1 MENVQ
6 SAEKAYQQIDELKSN
21 VNQLQDETKKA
32 SEIAEERLKN
42 VEKAL
47 EGQVDRIRAEKAEN
61 RVKELEEEVS
71 KLLAINNK
79 LYSSIGV
86 QVDEKPENIMSKE
99 ESAQEN
105 RIKELQAELDKQ
117 HKASLDAQLEKLKE
131 NNKQWL

>member
-1 MENVQ
+1 MENMQ
-6 SAEKAYQQIDELKSN
+6 SAEKAYEQIDTLKKD

-47 EGQVDRIRAEKAEN
+47 EGQADRIRAEKAET

-99 ESAQEN
+99 ESAQDN